1 MELTDITDTDMQT
14 RMKGMKK
21 GSAPGIDEVRVE
33 MIMQRGSKRLLNT
46 CMRQGKVPGVVDRAN
61 CPNIKEEGRCARPRE
76 ASHF

>member
-21 GSAPGIDEVRVE
+21 GRAPVIDEVRVE
-33 MIMQRGSKRLLNT
+33 IVMVAGDCGISWTKKLLNT

-61 CPNIKEEGRCARPRE
+61 RHHT
-76 ASHF
+76 S